1 MEWKGHFLKPS
12 YQGQLVIQETVDGD
26 YNFDL
31 MFGSSSTMV
40 GELDNFTRN
49 LTDQAYSLLLSSS
62 PCGEKWEKRE
72 LGFLEA
78 NETIEGVDDMAVAQS
93 VRLLHCPE
101 EPCLLLV
108 DELDC
113 ADLVNDT
120 FTLSMEIIIVLAV
133 AGLIFVVI
141 VICIPIIYCCI
152 KSRFLRRL
160 CIKYRVFKLLLF
172 RSNRKKKFDFGDD
185 EAERDSIDDPFLDN
199 RHTKSE
205 LSIPYM
211 DASLPPTPKVYR
223 QCGR

>member
-1 MEWKGHFLKPS
+1 MFCTSGIILSYFFFAGACIEWKGHFSKPS

-31 MFGSSSTMV
+31 MFGSSSTMA

-62 PCGEKWEKRE
+62 PCGEKWEKRQ

-152 KSRFLRRL
+152 KSRFL
-160 CIKYRVFKLLLF
+160 
-172 RSNRKKKFDFGDD
+172 
-185 EAERDSIDDPFLDN
+185 
-199 RHTKSE
+199 
-205 LSIPYM
+205 
-211 DASLPPTPKVYR
+211 
-223 QCGR
+223 

>member
-1 MEWKGHFLKPS
+1 M
-12 YQGQLVIQETVDGD
+12 
-26 YNFDL
+26 
-31 MFGSSSTMV
+31 
-40 GELDNFTRN
+40 
-49 LTDQAYSLLLSSS
+49 ALLLSSS
-62 PCGEKWEKRE
+62 PCGEKWEKRQ

-120 FTLSMEIIIVLAV
+120 FTLSMEII
-133 AGLIFVVI
+133 FVVI

-152 KSRFLRRL
+152 KSR
-160 CIKYRVFKLLLF
+160 
-172 RSNRKKKFDFGDD
+172 SNRKKKFDFGED

-205 LSIPYM
+205 LSIPY
-211 DASLPPTPKVYR
+211 
-223 QCGR
+223 

>member
-1 MEWKGHFLKPS
+1 MFTFKHFSLLNFHCLTYSAMSLKDDSLEIKIMIECTGCLKNHENEQQGPLSKFFSSSGACMEWKGHFLKPS
-12 YQGQLVIQETVDGD
+12 YQGQLVIKETVDGD

-31 MFGSSSTMV
+31 MFGSSSTMA

-62 PCGEKWEKRE
+62 PCGEKWEKRQ

-152 KSRFLRRL
+152 KSRFL
-160 CIKYRVFKLLLF
+160 
-172 RSNRKKKFDFGDD
+172 
-185 EAERDSIDDPFLDN
+185 
-199 RHTKSE
+199 
-205 LSIPYM
+205 
-211 DASLPPTPKVYR
+211 
-223 QCGR
+223 